1 MNTIKNKSYIF
12 GRLLSTVI
20 LFITLNC
27 NGHKKVIISFNERAL
42 ELQNTYIKDKSLS
55 VFTAKL
61 DHNNGNWTLNG
72 ETTNPT
78 LYSNLIRYTDSL
90 LAKEKY
96 NNSFMLLPDSA
107 LGDSNFAIVNVSVT
121 PLREKPRHSSQM
133 VDQAILGNTIKLLR
147 YSNGWYLAQ
156 THYNYVGWINKT
168 GLHVCDSTSKTNWER
183 QSNYT
188 TKTLQSSLFSQPSEA
203 SQPVSDM
210 VLNNVFIGKI
220 QNKNWVSLLLPD
232 GRSGF
237 AKMDNLQLINKNLKK
252 PIEPDSILQQAY
264 KMMGIPYLWGGNSA
278 KANDCSG
285 FTQTVF
291 KANGIQLPR
300 DARQQALEGITI
312 TPNKHWSNINIGD
325 LLFFGKEDKITHVGI
340 SIGGKDF
347 IHQGGKVSINSLDE
361 RSEYFSPK
369 RLESFLNVKRIVGIS
384 S

>member
-1 MNTIKNKSYIF
+1 
-12 GRLLSTVI
+12 
-20 LFITLNC
+20 
-27 NGHKKVIISFNERAL
+27 
-42 ELQNTYIKDKSLS
+42 
-55 VFTAKL
+55 
-61 DHNNGNWTLNG
+61 
-72 ETTNPT
+72 
-78 LYSNLIRYTDSL
+78 
-90 LAKEKY
+90 
-96 NNSFMLLPDSA
+96 
-107 LGDSNFAIVNVSVT
+107 
-121 PLREKPRHSSQM
+121 
-133 VDQAILGNTIKLLR
+133 
-147 YSNGWYLAQ
+147 
-156 THYNYVGWINKT
+156 
-168 GLHVCDSTSKTNWER
+168 
-183 QSNYT
+183 
-188 TKTLQSSLFSQPSEA
+188 
-203 SQPVSDM
+203 M

-237 AKMDNLQLINKNLKK
+237 AKMDNMQLINKNLKK

-312 TPNKHWSNINIGD
+312 TPNKHWSNINKGD

-369 RLESFLNVKRIVGIS
+369 RLESFLNVKRIVGMS

>member
-1 MNTIKNKSYIF
+1 MNTIKNKSYIL

-61 DHNNGNWTLNG
+61 DHDNGNWTLKG
-72 ETTNPT
+72 ETTNST

-121 PLREKPRHSSQM
+121 PIREKPRHSSQM

-147 YSNGWYLAQ
+147 YKNGWYLAQ
-156 THYNYVGWINKT
+156 THYNYIGWINKT
-168 GLHVCDSTSKTNWER
+168 GLHICDSIAKNNWER
-183 QSNYT
+183 EINFT
-188 TKTLQSSLFSQPSEA
+188 TKNLQGSIFSLPNEA
-203 SQPVSDM
+203 SQPIADM
-210 VLNNVFIGKI
+210 VLNNVFIGEM
-220 QNKNWVSLLLPD
+220 KNESWVSVLLPD

-237 AKMDNLQLINKNLKK
+237 AKKNNMQLINKKIKK
-252 PIEPDSILQQAY
+252 STKPDSILHQAY
-264 KMMGIPYLWGGNSA
+264 KMMGIPYLWGGNST
-278 KANDCSG
+278 KGNDCSG
-285 FTQTVF
+285 FTQTIF

-300 DARQQALEGITI
+300 DARQQALEGIEI
-312 TPNKHWSNINIGD
+312 IPNGDWSNILEGD
-325 LLFFGKEDKITHVGI
+325 LLFFGKEDRVTHVGI
-340 SIGGKDF
+340 SLGKKEF
-347 IHQGGKVSINSLDE
+347 IHQGGKVAVNSLDDG
-361 RSEYFSPK
+361 SEYFSSD
-369 RLESFLNVKRIVGIS
+369 RLKSFLFIKRILRQS

>member
-1 MNTIKNKSYIF
+1 MNTTKNKSYISIN
-12 GRLLSTVI
+12 LLIVAF
-20 LFITLNC
+20 LFIAFNC
-27 NGHKKVIISFNERAL
+27 DSYKKAIISFNERLQAL
-42 ELQNTYIKDKSLS
+42 QDTYIKDKSLS
-55 VFTAKL
+55 VIRAEL
-61 DHNNGNWTLNG
+61 DYNNGNWTLEG
-72 ETTNPT
+72 ETTNSI
-78 LYSNLIRYTDSL
+78 LFSKLISYTDSL
-90 LAKEKY
+90 LTKENYINKL
-96 NNSFMLLPDSA
+96 MLLPDST

-156 THYNYVGWINKT
+156 THYKYVGWINKT

-183 QSNYT
+183 QTNYT
-188 TKTLQSSLFSQPSEA
+188 TETLQSSLFSQPSET

-252 PIEPDSILQQAY
+252 SIEPDSILQQAY

-300 DARQQALEGITI
+300 DARQQAFEGITI
-312 TPNKHWSNINIGD
+312 TPNKHWSNINKGD

>member
-1 MNTIKNKSYIF
+1 MNTTKNKSYISIN
-12 GRLLSTVI
+12 LLIVAF
-20 LFITLNC
+20 LFIAFNC
-27 NGHKKVIISFNERAL
+27 DSYKKAIISFNERLQAL
-42 ELQNTYIKDKSLS
+42 QDTYIKDKSLS
-55 VFTAKL
+55 VIRAEL
-61 DHNNGNWTLNG
+61 DYNNGNWTLEG
-72 ETTNPT
+72 ETTNSI
-78 LYSNLIRYTDSL
+78 LFSKLISYTDSL
-90 LAKEKY
+90 LTKENYINKL
-96 NNSFMLLPDSA
+96 MLLPDST

-156 THYNYVGWINKT
+156 THYKYVGWINKT

-183 QSNYT
+183 QTNYT
-188 TKTLQSSLFSQPSEA
+188 TKTLQSSLFSQPSET

-300 DARQQALEGITI
+300 DARQQAFEGITI
-312 TPNKHWSNINIGD
+312 TPNKHWSNINKGD

>member
-1 MNTIKNKSYIF
+1 MNTTKNNSYIPLN
-12 GRLLSTVI
+12 LLIVAF
-20 LFITLNC
+20 LFITFKC
-27 NGHKKVIISFNERAL
+27 NSHKKAIISFNERFQA
-42 ELQNTYIKDKSLS
+42 LQNTYIKDKSLS
-55 VFTAKL
+55 VIRAEL
-61 DHNNGNWTLNG
+61 DYNNGNWTLEG
-72 ETTNPT
+72 ETTNSI
-78 LYSNLIRYTDSL
+78 LFSKLISYTDSL
-90 LAKEKY
+90 LTKENYINKL
-96 NNSFMLLPDSA
+96 MLLPDST

-183 QSNYT
+183 QTNYT
-188 TKTLQSSLFSQPSEA
+188 TKTLQSSLFSHPSET

-220 QNKNWVSLLLPD
+220 KNKNWVSLLLPD

-312 TPNKHWSNINIGD
+312 TPNKHWSNINKGD

-369 RLESFLNVKRIVGIS
+369 RLESFLNIKRIVGIS